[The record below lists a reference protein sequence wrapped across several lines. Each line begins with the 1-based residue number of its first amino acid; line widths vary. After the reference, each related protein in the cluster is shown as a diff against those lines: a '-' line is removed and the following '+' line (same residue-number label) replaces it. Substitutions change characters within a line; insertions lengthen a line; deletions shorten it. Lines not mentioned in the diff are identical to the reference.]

1 MKVQV
6 TYTYDSEDEFRAA
19 MAGGETRTV
28 ESEPVVEPEV
38 TETAERDGD
47 GMPWNPDYHSDPRS
61 FTADGLW
68 RAKRG
73 SADAAKDARAKFKA
87 AGGVTVPVAPVVAAT
102 TGMPDTTVRMPT
114 MPDTNVRMPTMPV
127 AASILPPPVS
137 MDALVTK
144 ITGMMLRGVINVDTV
159 SSLYQRVG
167 IKDGAECDT
176 NETARSALFA
186 ELVAIEP

>member
-1 MKVQV
+1 MKVQLN
-6 TYTYDSEDEFRAA
+6 YNFDSEEEFRAFV
-19 MAGGETRTV
+19 GGETRAAA
-28 ESEPVVEPEV
+28 PEPEPEPEI

-47 GMPWNPDYHSDPRS
+47 GMPWNPEYHSDPRS

-87 AGGVTVPVAPVVAAT
+87 AGGVTVSVTAPTEAAYAAIASHAA
-102 TGMPDTTVRMPT
+102 MPDTTVRMPT
-114 MPDTNVRMPTMPV
+114 MPVTAP
-127 AASILPPPVS
+127 ILPPPVS

-144 ITGMMLRGVINVDTV
+144 ITGMMQRGVINVDTV

-167 IKDGAECDT
+167 IKDGAECGT

-186 ELVAIEP
+186 ELVAIEA